1 MPISP
6 YIRSLRERI
15 SHDLLLLPAVTAVI
29 RDDIGRILLAR
40 PRGEDQWAL
49 IGGGMEPGEEPIA
62 ALAREIREELGV
74 EVVVGHL
81 IGVYGG
87 EEMIVTYPNGDRCAY
102 VTSAYE
108 CRLLS
113 NELTLE
119 EAELRDAAW
128 FVPAQIRE
136 INTQPYVARILAD
149 AESALE

>member
-49 IGGGMEPGEEPIA
+49 IGGG
-62 ALAREIREELGV
+62 
-74 EVVVGHL
+74 
-81 IGVYGG
+81 
-87 EEMIVTYPNGDRCAY
+87 
-102 VTSAYE
+102 
-108 CRLLS
+108 
-113 NELTLE
+113 
-119 EAELRDAAW
+119 
-128 FVPAQIRE
+128 
-136 INTQPYVARILAD
+136 LAD